1 MKYSLAAIAFLALAT
16 LTVPASAA
24 ARCPGYVLNSSIKAL
39 CWDGAWRPY
48 ERDNYRDNNGQK
60 YKYKQNNAKPKWRLK
75 SGQSGNKKTRS

>member
-1 MKYSLAAIAFLALAT
+1 MKFGCAAIAFLALAT

-24 ARCPGYVLNSSIKAL
+24 ARCPGYVLKSSIKEL

-60 YKYKQNNAKPKWRLK
+60 YKYKNSGAKPKWRLK
-75 SGQSGNKKTRS
+75 SGQGSSKKSRS